1 MYTADDLGFP
11 VPEAATEKS
20 AAAFLVKIFSHSTLP
35 FLLTEGETMS
45 RILIVGLAL
54 ENIEC

>member
-20 AAAFLVKIFSHSTLP
+20 AAFLVKIFSHSTLP

-45 RILIVGLAL
+45 RILIVG
-54 ENIEC
+54 